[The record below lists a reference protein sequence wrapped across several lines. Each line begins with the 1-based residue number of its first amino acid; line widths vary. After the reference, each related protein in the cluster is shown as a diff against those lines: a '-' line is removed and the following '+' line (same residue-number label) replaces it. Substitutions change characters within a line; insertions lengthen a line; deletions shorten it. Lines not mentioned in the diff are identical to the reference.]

1 MKFFINFLVFLFSI
15 NCFGQLTINTFEEIE
30 NLKLKKPIVVF
41 LHTDWCNYCNLM
53 QQTTFKDKEVVK
65 NLNTNYYFIS
75 FNAES
80 KKEVNFLGQI
90 YKFVPTGLKT
100 GKHQIAEVLG
110 NVNGKINYPTTV
122 ILNTNYQIEAQFP
135 YMLSSNDLIK
145 ILEYYD

>member
-1 MKFFINFLVFLFSI
+1 MKFFYFIFLLISFH
-15 NCFGQLTINTFEEIE
+15 CYGQLNENTFEEVVA
-30 NLKLKKPIVVF
+30 LKPAKPIVVF

-53 QQTTFKDKEVVK
+53 QQITFKDNEVVK

-90 YKFVPTGLKT
+90 YKFVSTGIKT

-135 YMLSSNDLIK
+135 YMLTSNDLIK

>member
-1 MKFFINFLVFLFSI
+1 MKFFYFIFLLISFR
-15 NCFGQLTINTFEEIE
+15 CYGQLNENTFEEVVL
-30 NLKLKKPIVVF
+30 LKPSKPIVVF

-53 QQTTFKDKEVVK
+53 QQTTFKDNEVVK

-90 YKFVPTGLKT
+90 YKFVSTGIKT

-110 NVNGKINYPTTV
+110 SVNGEINYPTTV

-135 YMLSSNDLIK
+135 YMLTSNDLIK